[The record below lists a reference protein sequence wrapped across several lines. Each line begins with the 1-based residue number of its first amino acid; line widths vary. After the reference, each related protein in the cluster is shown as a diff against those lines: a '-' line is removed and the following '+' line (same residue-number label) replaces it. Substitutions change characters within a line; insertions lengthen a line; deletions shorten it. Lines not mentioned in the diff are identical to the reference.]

1 MDVSIIIVNY
11 NTKVL
16 TINCV
21 QSILDFTKDVSY
33 EIIVVDN
40 ASTDGTL
47 SEVGTLYPDIKIIG
61 LQENVGFG
69 RANNAGSEVAKGE
82 FLFFLNSDTLLVE
95 NSLKKMIDFF
105 RSHEKSLNLGVLGC
119 ILVDEQLKTNGF
131 GSNFPNPNTFLQES
145 LRKIPL
151 VRNFVKSD
159 VSISYD
165 VSSEFFNIDYVI
177 GADMLMKR
185 SLFNYFNGFDKDYFM
200 YYEESDM
207 QLRLFRNGYENYI
220 YSGTKIIH
228 LEDGSGKSQLKYS
241 NRKRIILHQSKIT
254 YMQKNFGREYS
265 KFKSIDIIT
274 LILNIFNKRY
284 TFAENVKYVTAIISK
299 Y

>member
-16 TINCV
+16 TINCI

-131 GSNFPNPNTFLQES
+131 GSNFPNPTTFLQES

-284 TFAENVKYVTAIISK
+284 TFAENVKYVSAIISK

>member
-82 FLFFLNSDTLLVE
+82 FLFFLNSDTLFVE

-131 GSNFPNPNTFLQES
+131 GSNFPNPTTFLQES

-207 QLRLFRNGYENYI
+207 QLRMCRNGYENYI
-220 YSGTKIIH
+220 YCGTKIIH

-241 NRKRIILHQSKIT
+241 NLKRIILHQSKIT
-254 YMQKNFGREYS
+254 YMHKNFGREYS
-265 KFKSIDIIT
+265 KFKSIDIII

-284 TFAENVKYVTAIISK
+284 TFAENVKYVRAIISK